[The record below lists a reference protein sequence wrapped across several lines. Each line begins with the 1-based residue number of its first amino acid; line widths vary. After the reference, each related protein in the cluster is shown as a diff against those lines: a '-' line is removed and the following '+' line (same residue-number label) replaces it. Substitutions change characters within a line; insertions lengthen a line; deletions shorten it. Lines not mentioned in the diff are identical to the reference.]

1 MGDKDGFFAG
11 IGKVYVSDKPIDFA
25 SLSDVELRGAFRG
38 GGKIDAINAA
48 FDAYLEEHA
57 VEWHEIADLS
67 ADGLSVDGDGSS
79 ETENHFAD
87 GVPFTATLNF
97 EIADKKGQE
106 LCRKLL
112 HLPKLP
118 RKLKKR
124 VKKHY
129 FDQYPKRISA
139 QILRYVFAVNNPNKS
154 RKLGIYIGVDVAKD
168 ESVHNVVMW
177 ANSEDYINQ
186 LERAYQQTKINE

>member
-11 IGKVYVSDKPIDFA
+11 IGKVYVSDKPIDLIGA
-25 SLSDVELRGAFRG
+25 QPNIEEL
-38 GGKIDAINAA
+38 
-48 FDAYLEEHA
+48 
-57 VEWHEIADLS
+57 HEIGNFS
-67 ADGLSVDGDGSS
+67 ANGLSVDGDGSS

-112 HLPKLP
+112 RLPKLP

-124 VKKHY
+124 VKKTY
-129 FDQYPKRISA
+129 FIKYPKRID
-139 QILRYVFAVNNPNKS
+139 RYTLNYAFALNNPHRA
-154 RKLGIYIGVDVAKD
+154 RKVKMVAIPND
-168 ESVHNVVMW
+168 
-177 ANSEDYINQ
+177 I
-186 LERAYQQTKINE
+186 LTKINE

>member
-1 MGDKDGFFAG
+1 MITQTACGTETTRHKTTNKMGDKDGFFAG
-11 IGKVYVSDKPIDFA
+11 IGKVYFSDKPIDLIGA
-25 SLSDVELRGAFRG
+25 QPNIEEL
-38 GGKIDAINAA
+38 
-48 FDAYLEEHA
+48 
-57 VEWHEIADLS
+57 HEIGNFS
-67 ADGLSVDGDGSS
+67 ANGLSVDGDGSS

-87 GVPFTATLNF
+87 GFPFTATLNF

-112 HLPKLP
+112 RLPKLP
-118 RKLKKR
+118 RKLKKY

-139 QILRYVFAVNNPNKS
+139 QILRYVFAVNNPNKA
-154 RKLGIYIGVDVAKD
+154 RKVGIYIGVDVAKD

-177 ANSEDYINQ
+177 PNSEDYINQ
-186 LERAYQQTKINE
+186 LERAYQQTKTNE